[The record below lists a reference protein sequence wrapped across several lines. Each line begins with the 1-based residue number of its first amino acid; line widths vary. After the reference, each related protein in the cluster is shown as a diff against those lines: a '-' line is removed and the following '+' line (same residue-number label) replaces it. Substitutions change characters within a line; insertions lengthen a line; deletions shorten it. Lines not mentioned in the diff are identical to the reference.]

1 MTIKPT
7 CNSRNRYSVEIYR
20 ASGSAVAPEL
30 STEDVNPIG
39 VNFGGAP
46 VNAKKQKDK
55 QNIDFGQC
63 QQQGL
68 LTCTLSLIQICKQ
81 LLIHTSTC
89 IFSVLSSYWLY
100 RLKNENKDN
109 RLLMADLLNN
119 FIFQKKLPTKL
130 PIAGFKPFWPFL
142 STVSNFSS

>member
-30 STEDVNPIG
+30 STEDVTPIG

-68 LTCTLSLIQICKQ
+68 LTCTFHLYKYANSYLYTPARVYFQFYAAID
-81 LLIHTSTC
+81 C
-89 IFSVLSSYWLY
+89 I
-100 RLKNENKDN
+100 D
-109 RLLMADLLNN
+109 
-119 FIFQKKLPTKL
+119 
-130 PIAGFKPFWPFL
+130 
-142 STVSNFSS
+142 